1 MSESKKDLVL
11 GAVGGYQWE
20 QIDVW
25 ALSLVK
31 SGFSGIGAVI
41 VYDNNKTVINNLKS
55 IGFQVIEMP
64 LRGSV
69 FNQRFYDFAEVMSGA
84 LSDLRYAIVTD
95 VRDIYF
101 QTDPTVWLE
110 QNLKPEKQFVA
121 VSEGICFKHEAWN
134 ANNAQS
140 GYPTLAHRIMDKCVY
155 NVGVLAGEADS
166 VSDLCLAIGAMA
178 KSSGF
183 QVADQSGYNLLLD
196 MPPYKKAAQ
205 LVSSEDGF
213 ACQAG
218 TFADPKKIDG
228 FRPHLLE
235 PEPMYTEDGVKTA
248 GGLLYPIVHQYDRVP
263 TWNAGLRTKLN
274 NRLLADRAAN
284 EAKAAEATKPVVE
297 KTVKAKSSKKAVTQR
312 VK

>member
-1 MSESKKDLVL
+1 MSTETKKDLVL

-41 VYDNNKTVINNLKS
+41 VYDDNRTVINNLKS

-101 QTDPTVWLE
+101 QSDPTVWLE
-110 QNLKPEKQFVA
+110 QNLKADKQLVA
-121 VSEGICFKHEAWN
+121 VSEGIQFKNESWN

-140 GYPTLAHRIMDKCVY
+140 GYPALAHRIMDKCVY
-155 NVGVLAGEADS
+155 NVGVLAGEAAT

-183 QVADQSGYNLLLD
+183 NVADQSGYNLLLD
-196 MPPYKKAAQ
+196 MEPYTRAAQ
-205 LVSSEDGF
+205 IVKSEDGF

-218 TFADPKKIDG
+218 TFADPNKIDR

-235 PEPMYTEDGVKTA
+235 PEPVFTGDVVTTA
-248 GGLLYPIVHQYDRVP
+248 GGLVYPIVHQYDRVP
-263 TWNAGLRTKLN
+263 TWNMGLRTKLN

-284 EAKAAEATKPVVE
+284 EAAAAEAAKPTP
-297 KTVKAKSSKKAVTQR
+297 KTPAKKTAPKKKAAAV
-312 VK
+312 

>member
-1 MSESKKDLVL
+1 MTKQDLVL

-41 VYDNNKTVINNLKS
+41 VYDDNKTVINNLKS

-69 FNQRFYDFAEVMSGA
+69 FNQRFYDFSEVMSGA

-95 VRDIYF
+95 VRDIFF
-101 QTDPTVWLE
+101 QSDPTVWLE
-110 QNLKPEKQFVA
+110 QNLKADKQFVA
-121 VSEGICFKHEAWN
+121 VSEGIQFKNESWN

-140 GYPTLAHRIMDKCVY
+140 GYPALAHRIMDKCVY
-155 NVGVLAGEADS
+155 NVGVLAGEAAS
-166 VSDLCLAIGAMA
+166 VSDLCLAIGSMA

-196 MPPYKKAAQ
+196 MEPYTRAAQ
-205 LVSSEDGF
+205 IVKSEDGF

-218 TFADPKKIDG
+218 TFADPKKING
-228 FRPHLLE
+228 FRPNLLE
-235 PEPMYTEDGVKTA
+235 PESIYTGDAVTTA
-248 GGLLYPIVHQYDRVP
+248 GGLVYPIVHQYDRVP
-263 TWNAGLRTKLN
+263 AWNTGLRTKLN
-274 NRLLADRAAN
+274 DRLLADRAAN
-284 EAKAAEATKPVVE
+284 EAKVAEAAAAPKTTAKPKATK
-297 KTVKAKSSKKAVTQR
+297 KSTKKAATA
-312 VK
+312 